1 MHPLLTGPLRAVT
14 LPEPEQGLARS
25 SSESLARFLPEAGP
39 PLTLRVEDPGTGRQ
53 LEIQMPAAGLRVLA
67 ETLAQLALG
76 HRLTLVPLE
85 AELSTQH
92 AAEFLGVSRP
102 YFVKLL
108 EQGHIPF
115 RKVGEQ
121 RRVRFLELLR
131 YREEHTQAAVAAVA
145 AMSSEHQQLGL
156 YE

>member
-14 LPEPEQGLARS
+14 LPEPEQGLART

-39 PLTLRVEDPGTGRQ
+39 PLTLRVEDPGTGRH
-53 LEIQMPAAGLRVLA
+53 LEIQVPAASLRVLA
-67 ETLAQLALG
+67 DTLAQLALG

-85 AELSTQH
+85 AELSTQY

-102 YFVKLL
+102 YLVELL
-108 EQGHIPF
+108 EQGQIPF
-115 RKVGEQ
+115 RRVGEQ

-131 YREEHTQAAVAAVA
+131 YREAQEQAAVAAVA
-145 AMSSEHQQLGL
+145 AMSSEHQRLGL